1 MLQQHLYPPQE
12 RRRSVKHDPE
22 WRIDNLQFK
31 EKRKLLML
39 LVERIVVNTDGYLD
53 MELTI
58 PELNNKVL
66 DNLENYG

>member
-1 MLQQHLYPPQE
+1 MLQQHLYPLQE
-12 RRRSVKHDPE
+12 RRKSVKHDPE

-31 EKRKLLML
+31 EKRKLSML

-53 MELTI
+53 MEFTI